1 MPVITLRDVTVRYG
15 PGRPALDVP
24 SLGVEEGEILAVL
37 GPNGA
42 GKSTLL
48 RVVAFLDRPATGEV
62 SFRGRAVS
70 WSRALDVRRRMAMA
84 FQEPLLADATVAEN
98 VALGLRFRGIPAA
111 ERRPRIE
118 RWLGRLGIGG
128 LASRSARTLSGGEAQ
143 RCALAR
149 ALVLEPELLLLDEPF
164 AGLDQPSREAVIA
177 EVGAILRRDRITT
190 VLVTHD
196 RDEARALADRVAV
209 MVGGRI
215 VQTDTTDRLFRAP
228 VSDEVA
234 RFVGIETIADGR
246 VESVA
251 GGLALV
257 EVGGQK
263 IEVAAAAEPGERVR
277 VCLRP
282 EDVTLVPGGG
292 FSASTARNRLAGTV
306 ARVTSA
312 GPHARVVVDCGFP
325 LTALVTVRSLE
336 DLGLGEGAPVTV
348 VFKATAPHLI
358 RLNGRARTRSQD

>member
-1 MPVITLRDVTVRYG
+1 MGAVVSLTNVTVRYG
-15 PGRPALDVP
+15 SGSPVLDVP
-24 SLGVEEGEILAVL
+24 SFALHEGDILAML

-48 RVVAFLDRPATGEV
+48 RVIALLSRPATGEV
-62 SFRGRAVS
+62 HFRGRIVS
-70 WSRALDVRRRMAMA
+70 WSRAREVRRRMAMA
-84 FQEPLLADATVAEN
+84 FQEPLLTHATVAEN

-118 RWLGRLGIGG
+118 RWLGRLGIAQ
-128 LASRSARTLSGGEAQ
+128 LASRPARTLSGGEAQ

-164 AGLDQPSREAVIA
+164 GALDQPSREALMA

-209 MVGGRI
+209 MLGGRI
-215 VQTDTTDRLFRAP
+215 AQTDATDRLFRAP

-234 RFVGIETIADGR
+234 RFVGVETIVDGR
-246 VESVA
+246 IASITA
-251 GGLALV
+251 GLALV
-257 EVGGQK
+257 EVGHHK
-263 IEVAAAAEPGERVR
+263 IEVAASREPGERVR

-282 EDVTLVPGGG
+282 EDVTLVPAGVL
-292 FSASTARNRLAGTV
+292 SASTARNRLAGTV
-306 ARVTSA
+306 SRVTSA
-312 GPHARVVVDCGFP
+312 GLHARVMVDCGFP
-325 LTALVTVRSLE
+325 IVALVTYRSME
-336 DLGLGEGAPVTV
+336 ELGLGEGTPVVV

-358 RLNGRARTRSQD
+358 PLDGPA

>member
-1 MPVITLRDVTVRYG
+1 LIPVVALTDVTVRYR
-15 PGRPALDVP
+15 PGQLALDVP
-24 SLGVEEGEILAVL
+24 SLALAEGETLAVL

-48 RVVAFLDRPATGEV
+48 RVIALLERPGTGV
-62 SFRGRAVS
+62 VRFRGHPVS
-70 WSRALDVRRRMAMA
+70 WSRVLDVRRRMAMA
-84 FQEPLLADATVAEN
+84 FQEPLLADVTVAEN

-118 RWLGRLGIGG
+118 RWLGRLGIAG
-128 LASRSARTLSGGEAQ
+128 LASRPARVLSGGEAQ

-177 EVGAILRRDRITT
+177 GLGAILRRDRITT

-209 MVGGRI
+209 MIGGRL
-215 VQTDTTDRLFRAP
+215 VQSDATDRLFRTP

-234 RFVGIETIADGR
+234 RFVGVETIADGR
-246 VESVA
+246 VESVTA
-251 GGLALV
+251 GLALV
-257 EVGGQK
+257 EVGGHK
-263 IEVAAAAEPGERVR
+263 IEVAAASEPGERVR
-277 VCLRP
+277 LCLRP

-292 FSASTARNRLAGTV
+292 HSASSARNRLAGTV
-306 ARVTSA
+306 ARVTPA
-312 GPHARVVVDCGFP
+312 GSHARVVVDCGFP
-325 LTALVTVRSLE
+325 VVALVTSRSLE
-336 DLGLGEGAPVTV
+336 ELGLGEGAPVTV

-358 RLNGRARTRSQD
+358 RLDGRA

>member
-1 MPVITLRDVTVRYG
+1 VRPVVALTDITVRY
-15 PGRPALDVP
+15 RAELPALDVP
-24 SLGVEEGEILAVL
+24 AFALAEGEILAVL

-48 RVVAFLDRPATGEV
+48 RVIALLERPTTGEV
-62 SFRGRAVS
+62 RFRGRPVVWA
-70 WSRALDVRRRMAMA
+70 RARDVRRQMAMA

-111 ERRPRIE
+111 ERRARIE
-118 RWLGRLGIGG
+118 RWLARLGIAA
-128 LASRSARTLSGGEAQ
+128 LAGRRARSLSGGEAQ

-149 ALVLEPELLLLDEPF
+149 ALVLEPEVLLLDEPF
-164 AGLDQPSREAVIA
+164 AALDQPSRETIMA
-177 EVGAILRRDRITT
+177 EVRAILRRDLITT

-209 MVGGRI
+209 MIGGRI
-215 VQTDTTDRLFRAP
+215 MQTDATDRLFRTP

-234 RFVGIETIADGR
+234 RFVGVETIVDGR

-263 IEVAAAAEPGERVR
+263 IEVAAASEPGERVR

-282 EDVTLVPGGG
+282 EDVTLVSGLGP
-292 FSASTARNRLAGTV
+292 SASSARNRLAGIV
-306 ARVTSA
+306 ARVTAAASY
-312 GPHARVVVDCGFP
+312 ARVVVDCGFP
-325 LTALVTVRSLE
+325 IVALVTHRSLE
-336 DLGLGEGAPVTV
+336 ELRLDEGAAVTV

-358 RLNGRARTRSQD
+358 RLDS

>member
-1 MPVITLRDVTVRYG
+1 LTPVVTLTDITVRH
-15 PGRPALDVP
+15 RPDQLALDVP
-24 SLGVEEGEILAVL
+24 SFALDDGEILAVL

-48 RVVAFLDRPATGEV
+48 RVIALLERPATGEV
-62 SFRGRAVS
+62 SFRGRLVP

-84 FQEPLLADATVAEN
+84 FQEPLLADLSVADN
-98 VALGLRFRGIPAA
+98 VALGLRFRGMPAA

-118 RWLGRLGIGG
+118 RWLGRLGISG
-128 LASRSARTLSGGEAQ
+128 LASRPARVLSGGEAQ

-164 AGLDQPSREAVIA
+164 AGLDQPSREAVIT
-177 EVGAILRRDRITT
+177 ELGAILRRDRITT

-196 RDEARALADRVAV
+196 RDEARALADGVAV
-209 MVGGRI
+209 MIGGRI
-215 VQTDTTDRLFRAP
+215 VQTDATDRLFRAP
-228 VSDEVA
+228 ASDEVA

-246 VESVA
+246 VDSVT

-257 EVGGQK
+257 EVGGHK
-263 IEVAAAAEPGERVR
+263 IEVAAASEPGERVR

-292 FSASTARNRLAGTV
+292 PSASSARNRLAGTV
-306 ARVTSA
+306 VRVSRA

-325 LTALVTVRSLE
+325 VVALVTNRSLE
-336 DLGLGEGAPVTV
+336 DLGLGERAPVTV

-358 RLNGRARTRSQD
+358 RLDGRA